1 MQNAHTDVPDQAP
14 RGPGLSPMMRE
25 ATLALAEAIF
35 TTHAGPPPRERLVWL
50 ADELDHFL
58 GHAGTKAR
66 LSFQLC
72 LTAVSTL
79 APPLIGRRPPLAA
92 LAPPDRLRALERME
106 QSPAALALF
115 GAKTILCLLH
125 YEHPD
130 AARENG
136 FDDGCLGTGPAPRIV
151 APPAPDAA
159 TAAGGAP

>member
-1 MQNAHTDVPDQAP
+1 MPPVQPAHIHVPDQAP
-14 RGPGLSPMMRE
+14 RGPGLSPRMRD
-25 ATLALAEAIF
+25 AVLALAEAIF
-35 TTHAGPPPRERLVWL
+35 TTHDGPPPRERLEWL

-72 LTAVSTL
+72 LNAVTMV
-79 APPLIGRRPPLAA
+79 APPLVGRRPPLSA
-92 LAPPDRLRALERME
+92 LPLADRLHALERME

-136 FDDGCLGTGPAPRIV
+136 FDDSCLGTGPAPRIV
-151 APPAPDAA
+151 PPPAP
-159 TAAGGAP
+159 AGGTP